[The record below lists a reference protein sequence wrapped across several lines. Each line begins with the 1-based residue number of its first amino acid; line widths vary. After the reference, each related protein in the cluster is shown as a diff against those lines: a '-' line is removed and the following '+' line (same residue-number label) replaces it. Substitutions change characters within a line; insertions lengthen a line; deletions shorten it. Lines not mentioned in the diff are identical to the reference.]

1 MTTEL
6 LNYRRQVGKN
16 LNCPKPMR
24 DKFLID
30 TKRMTDDFLAE
41 NPGATLDELQS
52 AIGEPDALAA
62 MFLEGADSDA
72 VERYRKRKSRMKR
85 LAVILL
91 AAAFVAV
98 TAFSIW
104 AAHFRHVSEFTKE
117 STIKIWE
124 DVTG

>member
-1 MTTEL
+1 MTKEF
-6 LNYRRQVGKN
+6 LNYCRQVGKQ
-16 LNCPKPMR
+16 LDCPKFMR
-24 DKFLID
+24 DKFLTD
-30 TKRMTDDFLAE
+30 TKRMTDNFLAE
-41 NPGATLDELQS
+41 NPGATLDELQN

-62 MFLEGADSDA
+62 MFLEDADSDA
-72 VERYRKRKSRMKR
+72 VGGYRKRKNRMKR

-117 STIKIWE
+117 STITIWE